1 MRDLELSAIN
11 LVADDRDPQA
21 VFDAML
27 AKYLE
32 LAPGAAV
39 RNGSVEARLLAA
51 FAEGAGDVI
60 YALNR
65 VIGLV
70 VEGVLGRYG
79 IERFAGVA
87 AAGAVTCTLDTAR
100 SLTITAGQQFAA
112 PTSGLVLEVTTDTEV
127 TTATSIIVPVA
138 TVEPGAAGNALTA
151 GTALD
156 VLDSIPYVV
165 SAQVSTGLSGGADPE
180 TDETYVDR
188 ASTVL
193 ARVTSSIVK
202 PEHFLAA
209 TLQDPR
215 VGRATVL
222 DLYAPGGTPGSD
234 LGDVTIFVYGHGA
247 GLSGPVRA
255 EIEATLQG
263 MCAAMI
269 HPHVV
274 DVTIRT
280 QAIALTV
287 RALPGYSTPTIQ
299 AGVEAA
305 LRAFYDPTSY
315 PFGRDVLES
324 EITAIAADVAGVD
337 FVTPGSVTPTGTVA
351 VDVDELIL
359 AGAITVTVTT

>member
-1 MRDLELSAIN
+1 MKDLELSAIN

-21 VFDAML
+21 TFDAML

-32 LAPGAAV
+32 LAPGAVV
-39 RNGSVEARLLAA
+39 RNGSDEAVLLEA
-51 FAEGAGDVI
+51 FATGSADVI

-70 VEGVLGRYG
+70 VEGVLGLYG
-79 IERFAGVA
+79 IERFAGLP
-87 AAGAVTCTLDTAR
+87 AAGEITCTLDSAR
-100 SLTITAGQQFAA
+100 SLTITAGQRFAD
-112 PTSGLVLEVTTDTEV
+112 PVSGLALEVTADTSV
-127 TTATSIIVPVA
+127 TVASTITVPVA
-138 TVEPGAAGNALTA
+138 TVDRGAAGNAISDGSPVDL
-151 GTALD
+151 LD
-156 VLDSIPYVV
+156 AIPYVV
-165 SAQVSTGLSGGADPE
+165 SAEVTTALSGGADPE
-180 TDETYVDR
+180 TDATYIDR

-247 GLSGPVRA
+247 GLSGPVQD
-255 EIEATLQG
+255 EIEATLQA

-287 RALPGYSTPTIQ
+287 HALPGYATPTIQ
-299 AGVEAA
+299 ANVEAA
-305 LRAFYDPTSY
+305 LRAFYDPATY
-315 PFGRDVLES
+315 PFGRDVLPT

-337 FVTPGSVTPTGTVA
+337 FVTGVTTPAGIVSV
-351 VDVDELIL
+351 DIDELVL
-359 AGAITVTVTT
+359 AGTISVTVTT

>member
-1 MRDLELSAIN
+1 MRDLELSAIG
-11 LVADDRDPQA
+11 LVVDDRDPQA

-27 AKYLE
+27 AKYVE
-32 LAPGAAV
+32 LAPDAVV

-65 VIGLV
+65 VITLV
-70 VEGVLGRYG
+70 VEGVLSRYG
-79 IERFAGVA
+79 IERFVGSPAVGM
-87 AAGAVTCTLDTAR
+87 VTCTLDAAR
-100 SLTITAGQQFAA
+100 SLTITAGQRFAD
-112 PTSGLVLEVTTDTEV
+112 PTSGLVLEVAADAEV
-127 TTATSIIVPVA
+127 TTATSITVAVA
-138 TVEPGAAGNALTA
+138 TAEPGAAGNALAA

-156 VLDSIPYVV
+156 LLDSIPYVV
-165 SAQVSTGLSGGADPE
+165 SAELLTGLTGGADPE
-180 TDETYVDR
+180 TDATYFDR
-188 ASTVL
+188 VSTVL

-234 LGDVTIFVYGHGA
+234 LGDVTVFVYGHGA
-247 GLSGPVRA
+247 GLSGPVQA
-255 EIEATLQG
+255 EIEANLQA

-287 RALPGYSTPTIQ
+287 HALPGYSTPTIQ

-305 LRAFYDPTSY
+305 LRAFYNPASY

-337 FVTPGSVTPTGTVA
+337 YVTPGSVTPAGSVA
-351 VDVDELIL
+351 VDVDELVL